1 MPEAAWRLPACEGSG
16 RGLGEGEGTGVT
28 RPRAVLFDCDGV
40 LADSEMMVNT
50 LVAEQLTALGWPIT
64 AAQSRETFLG
74 MALPDMVPRIEARVG
89 RLPADWVESLSSLIA
104 HEMMRRTP
112 AVPGAAEAVRAVA
125 AAGLAVAVASNS
137 GRAELMAKMR
147 SLGLATVFADRVF
160 SFEDVDRPK
169 PWPDIYLAAAAA
181 CDAAPQD
188 CVVIEDSV
196 PGVRAGVAAGCRVFG
211 FALETPAAVL
221 GSFGAVPF
229 FAMSDLP
236 ALLDL

>member
-1 MPEAAWRLPACEGSG
+1 M
-16 RGLGEGEGTGVT
+16 T

-40 LADSEMMVNT
+40 LADTEIMVNT
-50 LVAEQLTALGWPIT
+50 LVAEQLTALGWPMT
-64 AAQSRETFLG
+64 AAESRATFLG

-89 RLPADWVESLSSLIA
+89 ALPADWVEELSTLIA
-104 HEMMRRTP
+104 HEMQRRTP
-112 AVPGAAEAVRAVA
+112 PMPGAAEVARAVA
-125 AAGLAVAVASNS
+125 AAGVPVAVASNS

-147 SLGLATVFADRVF
+147 SLGLATVFGERVF

-196 PGVRAGVAAGCRVFG
+196 PGVRAGRAAGCRVLG
-211 FALETPAAVL
+211 FAHETPAGVL
-221 GSFGAVPF
+221 SAHGAEPF
-229 FAMSDLP
+229 LSMADLP
-236 ALLDL
+236 ALLGL